1 MHTNTTK
8 EAITK
13 VGVSGNNGK
22 NESNLDAFY
31 SPLSLQALK
40 NTRTRKARSRS
51 ENKQLVKETLNF
63 RYEQRIFTQHR
74 SIY

>member
-40 NTRTRKARSRS
+40 KYENTQSKITIRKQTTR
-51 ENKQLVKETLNF
+51 
-63 RYEQRIFTQHR
+63 
-74 SIY
+74 